1 MHMNSRKEQF
11 LEYVILDY
19 IDTAQPVSSF
29 TIQRKYQLPYS
40 SATIRNTLAELEED
54 GYLTQVHTSSGRIP
68 TDQGYRYYVNR
79 LLGRQEI
86 LRQYASVTHKLLN
99 DMNTMSEIHLKLKK
113 LLLSFAHESGNVAM
127 GKLSSDLIFEE
138 GMSNFLTQPGFSS
151 VEFIR
156 DALDDLEEIKSH
168 IDEISQDVSHGS
180 YKLYIGEESPHTS
193 MHKYSVIVGK
203 FSIDSDDGTIVVVG
217 PKGMQYAKNI
227 AMVEY
232 MLNSN
237 NYEDER

>member
-1 MHMNSRKEQF
+1 MDSRKEQF

-29 TIQRKYQLPYS
+29 TIQKKYQLPYS
-40 SATIRNTLAELEED
+40 SATIRNELAELEEE

-68 TDQGYRYYVNR
+68 TDKGYRYYVNR

-86 LRQYASVTHKLLN
+86 LRQYASVTHRLLN

-113 LLLSFAHESGNVAM
+113 LLLSFANESGNIAM

-168 IDEISQDVSHGS
+168 IDEISQDIGHGS

-237 NYEDER
+237 NYEEER

>member
-1 MHMNSRKEQF
+1 MDSRKEQL
-11 LEYVILDY
+11 LEYLILDY

-40 SATIRNTLAELEED
+40 SATIRNELAELEED
-54 GYLTQVHTSSGRIP
+54 GYLAQVHTSSGRIP
-68 TDQGYRYYVNR
+68 TDKGYRYYVNR

-86 LRQYASVTHKLLN
+86 LLQYASVTHKLLN
-99 DMNTMSEIHLKLKK
+99 DMSKMNELHLKLKK
-113 LLLSFAHESGNVAM
+113 LLLSFANESGNVAM

-138 GMSNFLTQPGFSS
+138 GVSSFLTKPGFSS

-156 DALDDLEEIKSH
+156 NALDDLEEIKLH
-168 IDEISQDVSHGS
+168 IDEISQDVSQGS

-193 MHKYSVIVGK
+193 MHKYAVIVGK

-227 AMVEY
+227 ALVEY
-232 MLNSN
+232 MLNNNN
-237 NYEDER
+237 NYEEER

>member
-1 MHMNSRKEQF
+1 MDSRKEQF

-29 TIQRKYQLPYS
+29 TIQKKYQLPYS
-40 SATIRNTLAELEED
+40 SATIRNELAELEEE
-54 GYLTQVHTSSGRIP
+54 GYLKQVHTSSGRIP

-99 DMNTMSEIHLKLKK
+99 DMNKMSEIHLKLKK

-168 IDEISQDVSHGS
+168 IDEISKDVGHGS

-237 NYEDER
+237 NYEEER

>member
-1 MHMNSRKEQF
+1 MNARKQQF

-29 TIQRKYQLPYS
+29 SIQKKYQLPYS
-40 SATIRNTLAELEED
+40 SATIRNELSELEEE

-68 TDQGYRYYVNR
+68 TDKGYRYYVNR

-86 LRQYASVTHKLLN
+86 LKQYASVTHRLLN
-99 DMNTMSEIHLKLKK
+99 DINKINEIHLKLKQ
-113 LLLSFAHESGNVAM
+113 LLFLFANESGNVAM
-127 GKLSSDLIFEE
+127 GKLSSDLILEE
-138 GMSNFLTQPGFSS
+138 GVYNFLTQPGFSS
-151 VEFIR
+151 VEFIHN
-156 DALDDLEEIKSH
+156 ALEDLEKIKSH
-168 IDEISQDVSHGS
+168 IDEISQDVDKGT
-180 YKLYIGEESPHTS
+180 YKLYIGEESPHTA

-227 AMVEY
+227 ALVEY
-232 MLNSN
+232 MLNN
-237 NYEDER
+237 NYYEKEDD

>member
-1 MHMNSRKEQF
+1 MESRKEQF

-29 TIQRKYQLPYS
+29 TIQKKYQLPYS
-40 SATIRNTLAELEED
+40 SATIRNELAELEED

-68 TDQGYRYYVNR
+68 TDKGYRYYVNR

-99 DMNTMSEIHLKLKK
+99 DMNKMNELHLKLKK
-113 LLLSFAHESGNVAM
+113 LLLSFANESGNVAM

-138 GMSNFLTQPGFSS
+138 GVSNFLTQPRFSS

-156 DALDDLEEIKSH
+156 TALEDLEEIKSH
-168 IDEISQDVSHGS
+168 IDEISQDVSQGS

-193 MHKYSVIVGK
+193 MHKYAVIVGK

-227 AMVEY
+227 ALVEY

-237 NYEDER
+237 NNYEEER

>member
-1 MHMNSRKEQF
+1 MNARKQQF

-29 TIQRKYQLPYS
+29 SIKKKYQLPYS
-40 SATIRNTLAELEED
+40 SATIRNELAELEED
-54 GYLTQVHTSSGRIP
+54 GYLIQLYTSSGRVP
-68 TDQGYRYYVNR
+68 TDKGYRYYVNR

-86 LRQYASVTHKLLN
+86 LRQYASVTHQLLN
-99 DMNTMSEIHLKLKK
+99 DINKINDIHLKLKQ
-113 LLLSFAHESGNVAM
+113 LLFSFASESGNVAM

-138 GMSNFLTQPGFSS
+138 GVYNFLTQPGFSS
-151 VEFIR
+151 VEFIHN
-156 DALDDLEEIKSH
+156 ALEDLEEIKTH
-168 IDEISQDVSHGS
+168 IDEISQDVNQGS
-180 YKLYIGEESPHTS
+180 YKLYIGEESPHTA

-227 AMVEY
+227 ALVEY
-232 MLNSN
+232 MLNNN
-237 NYEDER
+237 NYDEEDR

>member
-1 MHMNSRKEQF
+1 MESRKEQF

-29 TIQRKYQLPYS
+29 TIQRRYKLPYS
-40 SATIRNTLAELEED
+40 SATIRNELAELEYE

-68 TDQGYRYYVNR
+68 TDKGYRYYVNR

-86 LRQYASVTHKLLN
+86 LRQYASVTHRLLN
-99 DMNTMSEIHLKLKK
+99 DMNKMNEIHLKLKR

-138 GMSNFLTQPGFSS
+138 GVSNFLTQPGFSS

-156 DALDDLEEIKSH
+156 NAIEDLEEIKSH
-168 IDEISQDVSHGS
+168 IDEISQDVNNGS
-180 YKLYIGEESPHTS
+180 YKLYIGEESPHSS
-193 MHKYSVIVGK
+193 MHKYAVIVGK

-217 PKGMQYAKNI
+217 HKGMQYAKNI
-227 AMVEY
+227 ALVEY

-237 NYEDER
+237 NYEEER

>member
-1 MHMNSRKEQF
+1 MNSRKEQF

>member
-1 MHMNSRKEQF
+1 MDSRKEQF

-29 TIQRKYQLPYS
+29 TIQKKYQLPYS
-40 SATIRNTLAELEED
+40 SATIRNKLAELEED

-99 DMNTMSEIHLKLKK
+99 DMNKMSEIHLKLKK

-138 GMSNFLTQPGFSS
+138 GVSNFLTQPGFSS
-151 VEFIR
+151 VAFIR
-156 DALDDLEEIKSH
+156 DAIEDLEEIKSH
-168 IDEISQDVSHGS
+168 IDEIGKDVGHGS
-180 YKLYIGEESPHTS
+180 YRLYIGEESPHTS

-227 AMVEY
+227 ALVEY

-237 NYEDER
+237 NYEEER